1 MTNLW
6 CKFRIILPVQMSEK
20 LNLFCKNCELSW
32 DDIEIKK
39 CPNCNKDDITLVQSI
54 GDNHRKSKIYLILP
68 LLVFFVSALFISNDY
83 VDIIKT
89 NLIDFVF
96 QKDDVLIEDNEGPRD
111 QWLPN
116 YYDNGQVKQE
126 GETWKGM
133 KDGLWTTYYMNG
145 EIETLGFWKNDK
157 KDSLW
162 TYYDIQG
169 RLETEG
175 VWRQNKQEGIWKYY
189 NYNGNIIKE
198 GVWKNDKKDG
208 LWRHIDAKGGIYKEE
223 NWKDGK
229 YVGQNNLNEKTYTS
243 GSNSAKERTSKTTIR
258 IDSLDY
264 LPKRTTIRISSLDYL
279 PKRAEVSP
287 DGKYLYFNVGVNP
300 FKGYIF
306 DLKKKELVGV
316 FQDKGYGLLIGK
328 AFYGKEDN
336 TLYFKCLRNIDT
348 VIYKVFL
355 DTATGINLGR
365 GDFNNFLFK
374 SKGSQEVAS
383 QELGKVSLNG
393 FTFNNAL
400 RLNNKSVVQIKL
412 DRVVI
417 IQ

>member
-6 CKFRIILPVQMSEK
+6 CKFRIILPVKMSEK

-116 YYDNGQVKQE
+116 YYDNGQVKQQ
-126 GETWKGM
+126 GESWKGM

-162 TYYDIQG
+162 KYFHKNGLLKNEEQWKNGNLISLSGRKIKVDNNIEVNDEEDEGFKELKKHYHKNGKLKAKGYLKNGKKNGLWTYYDIQG

-175 VWRQNKQEGIWKYY
+175 VWRQNKKEGIWKYY

-198 GVWKNDKKDG
+198 GVWKNDKQDG

-229 YVGQNNLNEKTYTS
+229 CTS
-243 GSNSAKERTSKTTIR
+243 S
-258 IDSLDY
+258 
-264 LPKRTTIRISSLDYL
+264 
-279 PKRAEVSP
+279 
-287 DGKYLYFNVGVNP
+287 
-300 FKGYIF
+300 
-306 DLKKKELVGV
+306 
-316 FQDKGYGLLIGK
+316 
-328 AFYGKEDN
+328 
-336 TLYFKCLRNIDT
+336 
-348 VIYKVFL
+348 
-355 DTATGINLGR
+355 
-365 GDFNNFLFK
+365 
-374 SKGSQEVAS
+374 
-383 QELGKVSLNG
+383 
-393 FTFNNAL
+393 
-400 RLNNKSVVQIKL
+400 
-412 DRVVI
+412 
-417 IQ
+417 